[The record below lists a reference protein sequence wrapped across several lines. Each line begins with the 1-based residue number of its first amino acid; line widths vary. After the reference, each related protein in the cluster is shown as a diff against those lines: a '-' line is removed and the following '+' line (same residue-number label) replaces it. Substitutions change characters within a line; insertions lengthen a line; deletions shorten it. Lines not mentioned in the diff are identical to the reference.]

1 MNARQT
7 AVSSLCPRGFTLIE
21 LLVVISIITVLMS
34 LLLPSLGKAREVA
47 NNAVAQSN
55 IKQNCYGIAY
65 YLEDHAQT
73 YPQAVQDGAITS
85 VTARASALWYNA
97 IDTYIGQQVLE
108 YTASDATIRN
118 HVPIKQHPAWL
129 QMDPSIR
136 NNNRTIKMNDRFSVS
151 SGFKFYRE
159 PQIVQPFNTVLF
171 VEGRAQD
178 LRMTDT
184 TIAQNFSAT
193 EGTVGL
199 RYANG
204 ANVGF
209 TDAHVTHH
217 VFDIN
222 VTANGDRVWFL
233 DGTDLTWR
241 LE

>member
-1 MNARQT
+1 MKTHSILRPKHRRSA
-7 AVSSLCPRGFTLIE
+7 FTLIE
-21 LLVVISIITVLMS
+21 LLVVISIITILMS

-47 NNAVAQSN
+47 RNAVAQSN
-55 IKQNCYGIAY
+55 LKQNAYGIAY
-65 YLEDHAQT
+65 YLEDYGQT

-85 VTARASALWYNA
+85 TTARASALWFNA
-97 IDTYIGQQVLE
+97 IDTYIGEEQLP
-108 YTASDATIRN
+108 YTSTDASIRN
-118 HVPIKQHPAWL
+118 YVPVKQHPVWL
-129 QMDPSIR
+129 DIDPAVR

-178 LRMTDT
+178 LRFTDT
-184 TIAQNFSAT
+184 TVAQNFSAT
-193 EGTVGL
+193 EGSVGL
-199 RYANG
+199 RYNNG
-204 ANVGF
+204 ANVAF

-217 VFDIN
+217 IFDIN
-222 VTANGDRVWFL
+222 VTVNGDRVWFL